1 MRDSNWS
8 SLVMMG
14 GLLTIIDY
22 SRLIELGNLLY
33 HHTPELVPSSC
44 MFSLQSHAR
53 TGAKTKKKGVFAHVL
68 KISQNTIPYQ
78 NNHENLQS
86 YNV

>member
-53 TGAKTKKKGVFAHVL
+53 TGAKTKKKRSVCARAQN
-68 KISQNTIPYQ
+68 ISKYHTLP
-78 NNHENLQS
+78 E
-86 YNV
+86 